1 MKYKNITNK
10 VMFFK
15 VGDSFKEIKPGQI
28 IDLKEHVIER
38 GLEKVSVENSFIEVF
53 DKTTLNK
60 MTKDELNDYAASL
73 GFSELTTDISKKNMI
88 KKILEFQNETN

>member
-1 MKYKNITNK
+1 
-10 VMFFK
+10 
-15 VGDSFKEIKPGQI
+15 
-28 IDLKEHVIER
+28 
-38 GLEKVSVENSFIEVF
+38 
-53 DKTTLNK
+53 